1 LEFMYV
7 RRIEPHLW
15 GPEESDM
22 KSLSWS
28 AVATVLLLCMALT
41 ASSVAPVQKGV
52 APVEKQDGA
61 ADKGLKQLEQRVNEL
76 ERKLKSLQDVQ
87 EVQVRTVSKLTLA
100 VNQSQDDLREMKYR
114 QQEDARTLGEHQ
126 RAIAV
131 LRETVRK

>member
-1 LEFMYV
+1 
-7 RRIEPHLW
+7 
-15 GPEESDM
+15 M

-28 AVATVLLLCMALT
+28 AVGTVLLLCMTLT

-52 APVEKQDGA
+52 APVHKQDAA
-61 ADKGLKQLEQRVNEL
+61 ADKLKQLEQRVNEL

-126 RAIAV
+126 RAIAS